1 MKSAPCLLVLSLACA
16 GNRAITGQIIDRN
29 GAPVPQAIVS
39 LAPGNVEVL
48 TDQSGHF
55 TIGYLRE
62 DDGDR
67 KALATRTEYRL
78 EAFKVGFHLAS
89 APVAYRTGQLTVE
102 PVTLAPDTIT
112 LPPAQQPLDPARSSD
127 AVRSAGATY
136 EGE

>member
-1 MKSAPCLLVLSLACA
+1 MKSAPCLLVFGLACA
-16 GNRAITGQIIDRN
+16 GSRAITGQVIERN

-39 LAPGNVEVL
+39 LEPGNVEVL
-48 TDQSGHF
+48 TDETGRF
-55 TIGYLRE
+55 AIGYLRE

-67 KALATRTEYRL
+67 KALALRTEYRL

-89 APVAYRTGQLTVE
+89 AQVAYRTGQLRVE
-102 PVTLAPDTIT
+102 PVTLAPDTID
-112 LPPAQQPLDPARSSD
+112 LPPAQQALDPARFPD